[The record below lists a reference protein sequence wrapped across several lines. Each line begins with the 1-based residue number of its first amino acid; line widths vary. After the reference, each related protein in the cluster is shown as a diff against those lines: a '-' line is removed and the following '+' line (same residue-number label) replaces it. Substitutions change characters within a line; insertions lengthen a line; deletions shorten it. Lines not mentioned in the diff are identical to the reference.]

1 MIKKTIIAAIK
12 GYSFLISPL
21 IGKNCR
27 FYPTCSE
34 YTQKSIQKHG
44 VLKGGV
50 MGLIRICKCQPWHNG
65 KFDDP
70 VPESIAWRAVLGY
83 KKRK

>member
-1 MIKKTIIAAIK
+1 MIKRVVLSIIRVY
-12 GYSFLISPL
+12 GYLISPL
-21 IGKNCR
+21 LGANCR
-27 FYPTCSE
+27 FYPTCST
-34 YTQKSIQKHG
+34 YTYQSIEKHG

-50 MGLIRICKCQPWHNG
+50 MGTKRICKCHPWYHG

-70 VPESIAWRAVLGY
+70 VPEAIAWRAVLGY